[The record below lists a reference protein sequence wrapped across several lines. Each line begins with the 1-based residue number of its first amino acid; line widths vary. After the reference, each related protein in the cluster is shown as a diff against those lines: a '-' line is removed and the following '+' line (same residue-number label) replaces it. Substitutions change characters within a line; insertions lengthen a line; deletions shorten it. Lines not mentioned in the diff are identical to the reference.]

1 MELTLLL
8 LVIIITITIKT
19 ITIMTRIPNLDFL
32 KGTLLGDKEQ
42 EVGIWS
48 KVQESPVDKG

>member
-1 MELTLLL
+1 MLGIT
-8 LVIIITITIKT
+8 ITITIKT

-32 KGTLLGDKEQ
+32 KGTVLGDKDQ

-48 KVQESPVDKG
+48 KVQESTVDKG